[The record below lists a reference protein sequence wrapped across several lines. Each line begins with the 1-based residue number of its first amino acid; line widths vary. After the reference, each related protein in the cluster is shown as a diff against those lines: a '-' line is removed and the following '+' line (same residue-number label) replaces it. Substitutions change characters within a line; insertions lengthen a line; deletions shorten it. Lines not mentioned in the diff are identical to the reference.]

1 MDKPSD
7 LVRIRSVLQLARA
20 EIYQPDPD
28 LALENLWTIKN
39 EAEESKGTPEWAE
52 FFLLF
57 AEAHSAKCDALAETY
72 LTGAEEQPHSLHD
85 SFPDLVFRLSER
97 FGDHYACVGKFHKPP
112 RRSRISWR
120 RQAVRR
126 HIHQVIQSP
135 RWLAECCPDGAVM
148 DLRRNRSGFLTN
160 RRPTST

>member
-97 FGDHYACVGKFHKPP
+97 FGDHYA
-112 RRSRISWR
+112 RYEETI
-120 RQAVRR
+120 
-126 HIHQVIQSP
+126 
-135 RWLAECCPDGAVM
+135 PD
-148 DLRRNRSGFLTN
+148 F
-160 RRPTST
+160 